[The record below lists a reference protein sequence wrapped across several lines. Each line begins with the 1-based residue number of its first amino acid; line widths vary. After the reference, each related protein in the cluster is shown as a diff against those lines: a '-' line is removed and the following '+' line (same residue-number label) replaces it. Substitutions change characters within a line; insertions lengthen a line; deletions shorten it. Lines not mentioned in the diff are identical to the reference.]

1 MRLPIEKGTVIREIF
16 IFIFAL
22 LLIVFM
28 CRIWPI
34 LLLMIL
40 VLFGWLVFWLF
51 RICME
56 SKKTEPQPIPVPTK
70 KPLRIPT
77 QEDVLSMAYSVILRR
92 ITEIVRAQ
100 YPQARWVFEA
110 SNARRKID
118 NSDEVYILLNRAGGY
133 SRAKVIISN
142 LQVIDIEFVVP
153 ETEEIAESTEADDL
167 DDSEELPE
175 NYELVAYEWV
185 EKHIMELNTRCNE
198 VLGEGKTSVLIAVE
212 ELPGKESWLEICK
225 QLKKNQIENLECV
238 PEGILINLK
247 Q

>member
-1 MRLPIEKGTVIREIF
+1 
-16 IFIFAL
+16 
-22 LLIVFM
+22 
-28 CRIWPI
+28 
-34 LLLMIL
+34 
-40 VLFGWLVFWLF
+40 
-51 RICME
+51 
-56 SKKTEPQPIPVPTK
+56 
-70 KPLRIPT
+70 
-77 QEDVLSMAYSVILRR
+77 MAYSVILRR

-153 ETEEIAESTEADDL
+153 ETEEIAESTEADD
-167 DDSEELPE
+167 SEELPE

-198 VLGEGKTSVLIAVE
+198 VLGEGKTSVLITAE